1 MKNQLNISKN
11 FKRPILRRL
20 INAGFTMKHLI
31 EQTLNGKLVA
41 QYVVTSTV
49 DPARW
54 SWQNRKIPC

>member
-1 MKNQLNISKN
+1 
-11 FKRPILRRL
+11 
-20 INAGFTMKHLI
+20 MKHLI